1 MPKSLNDGYEIV
13 KAEELIP
20 HPDNARRGDLGTLRE
35 SIRDNG
41 FYGSLVVQRAT
52 NMILVGNHRYRAAI
66 EEGLTE
72 MPVIWVDVDDAEA
85 RRLLL
90 VDNRTTDLASYDDA
104 RLKVLLDLVKESDA
118 GLSGTGYDDIDYGDL
133 AFQVD
138 TVTPGYGTL
147 NPTAISST
155 EGLDRFMENA
165 IRTIV
170 LPYSADVADTLY
182 EMLDDLRK
190 FLGYESNAAIVQE
203 LIERAHADLDD

>member
-1 MPKSLNDGYEIV
+1 
-13 KAEELIP
+13 
-20 HPDNARRGDLGTLRE
+20 
-35 SIRDNG
+35 
-41 FYGSLVVQRAT
+41 
-52 NMILVGNHRYRAAI
+52 MILVGNHRYRAAI

-72 MPVIWVDVDDAEA
+72 LPVIWVDVDDAEA

-104 RLKVLLDLVKESDA
+104 RLKVLLDLVKESDT

-138 TVTPGYGTL
+138 TFTPGYGTL
-147 NPTAISST
+147 NPTTASDA
-155 EGLDRFMENA
+155 EGVDTFIENA

-182 EMLDDLRK
+182 EMLDDLRRAT
-190 FLGYESNAAIVQE
+190 GYESNAAIVQE
-203 LIERAHADLDD
+203 LIERAHADIDS